1 LGITFLNYLRLTLKI
16 TIMKKIFTTLLLA
29 MGISSLTQA
38 QVAKGQTEFGIG
50 IGYGGAYISTAN
62 SSETSKAVGVLNIA
76 ASLDHYFS
84 DRWSLK
90 AKVVYD
96 QKGWGNGFI
105 ADLSTGQTV
114 TNVDYNYNY
123 ITVPVMANWHFGKTR
138 NWYLNFGPYVGF
150 LLSAEVKDYN
160 LDVKPYSTTTDAGL
174 AAGIGVKIPLSK
186 KLKFFI
192 EYDGQ
197 NGIVDIFKNST
208 DATQVSRGSFNIGL
222 NF

>member
-1 LGITFLNYLRLTLKI
+1 
-16 TIMKKIFTTLLLA
+16 MKKIFTTLLLA

-50 IGYGGAYISTAN
+50 IGYGGAYISNGASN
-62 SSETSKAVGVLNIA
+62 QTSNAIGVLNIA

-90 AKVVYD
+90 AKIVYD
-96 QKGWGNGFI
+96 QKGWSEGFI
-105 ADLSTGQTV
+105 NGTTK
-114 TNVDYNYNY
+114 TEVDFNYNY
-123 ITVPVMANWHFGKTR
+123 ITVPIMANWHFGKTR

-150 LLSAEVKDYN
+150 LLSAEAKAYN
-160 LDVKPYSTTTDAGL
+160 LDVKQYSTTTDAGL
-174 AAGIGVKIPLSK
+174 AAGIGVKIPLSEK
-186 KLKFFI
+186 IKFFI

-197 NGIVDIFKNST
+197 SGVVNIFKDNT
-208 DATQVSRGSFNIGL
+208 DAAQVSRGSFNIGL